1 MKVYLGTNETYSI
14 LVSSALKA
22 AAQYRIFK
30 QK

>member
-1 MKVYLGTNETYSI
+1 MKVYLGTNETYYI
-14 LVSSALKA
+14 LVSSALQD